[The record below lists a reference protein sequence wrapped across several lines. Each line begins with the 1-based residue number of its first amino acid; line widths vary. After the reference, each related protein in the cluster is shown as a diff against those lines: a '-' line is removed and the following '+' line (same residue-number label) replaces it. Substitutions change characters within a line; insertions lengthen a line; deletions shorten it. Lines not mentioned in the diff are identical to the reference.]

1 MSLKYRIKTQINS
14 PENRMCDGLP
24 PIVSFLLI
32 ANLKIACAMYHPKSE
47 V

>member
-14 PENRMCDGLP
+14 PENRMCDGLL

-32 ANLKIACAMYHPKSE
+32 ANPENRMCD